1 METRRLAVAARRP
14 LEAHTVPHTLRSL
27 LLLVLAF
34 AIQILGLPQLI
45 TGTVVNG
52 VLLAAALTSPF
63 SRGVG
68 GRPHP
73 RGRPVAGH
81 HPAGRGAHGP
91 LIAAGD
97 ALLVVVFW
105 AFHRTGRRW
114 AAWLGAAVA
123 AVLKAAF
130 LGYAATHLVSVPP
143 PVQAMMSTPQLIT
156 ALSGAV
162 LVLGVGPLAKRGFL
176 RLIGWEARG
185 PRPVA
190 NRPEPEPA
198 SEASGAA
205 LPPRAG
211 REGALEASLP
221 GAGRSSG
228 ASKAW
233 PLRARR
239 SSLPRGHG
247 VRYPDWAQA
256 SERSTAR
263 FQPA

>member
-14 LEAHTVPHTLRSL
+14 LEAHAYHALRSL

-52 VLLAAALTSPF
+52 VLLAAALTSPPF
-63 SRGVG
+63 YGASVGALTPVVALWRGII
-68 GRPHP
+68 P
-73 RGRPVAGH
+73 
-81 HPAGRGAHGP
+81 PAAVP
-91 LIAAGD
+91 MVPFIAAGN

-176 RLIGWEARG
+176 RLIGWEA
-185 PRPVA
+185 
-190 NRPEPEPA
+190 ED
-198 SEASGAA
+198 
-205 LPPRAG
+205 
-211 REGALEASLP
+211 
-221 GAGRSSG
+221 
-228 ASKAW
+228 
-233 PLRARR
+233 
-239 SSLPRGHG
+239 
-247 VRYPDWAQA
+247 PD
-256 SERSTAR
+256 R
-263 FQPA
+263 